1 MLKVNFLVEP
11 HYSLDR
17 KLVRAAAQKVA
28 SKVNLKSEAEITV
41 SIIGDRK
48 MRGLNQKFRDKDK
61 TTNVLS
67 FTATEVRE
75 EPGFKSTASD
85 VLYIGDVV
93 VSYPVAMQEAIKEN
107 EIIDHH
113 IAFLVVHGLLHL
125 FGYDHE
131 KGLEAKEMEDI
142 EDQIMSEVKAPAI
155 IK

>member
-28 SKVNLKSEAEITV
+28 TFVNLKSEAEITV

-48 MRGLNQKFRDKDK
+48 MKQLNHRFRGKDT

-67 FTATEVRE
+67 FTATEAGTA
-75 EPGFKSTASD
+75 PGFKTPVD
-85 VLYIGDVV
+85 NVLYIGDVV
-93 VSYPVAMQEAIKEN
+93 VSYPVAMEEAIKEN
-107 EIIDHH
+107 EIIDERV
-113 IAFLVVHGLLHL
+113 AFLVSHGLLHL

-131 KGLEAKEMEDI
+131 KDLEAKEMEAI
-142 EDQIMSEVKAPAI
+142 EDQIMLEIKAPAI

>member
-17 KLVRAAAQKVA
+17 KKVRAAAQKVA
-28 SKVNLKSEAEITV
+28 SKVNLNVEAEITV

-48 MRGLNQKFRDKDK
+48 MKQLNHRFRGKDS

-67 FTATEVRE
+67 FTANEAAGS
-75 EPGFKSTASD
+75 GFKTPETD

-93 VSYPVAMQEAIKEN
+93 ISYPVAMQEAIRDN
-107 EIIDHH
+107 EIIDYRV
-113 IAFLVVHGLLHL
+113 AFLVVHGLLHL

-131 KGLEAKEMEDI
+131 KDLEAKEMEDI
-142 EDQIMSEVKAPAI
+142 EDKVMLEIKAPAI